1 MLNITVKEL
10 FDYVS
15 LGHDI
20 DDFPLDIFP
29 ICINGK
35 LYGDSNQIKDLLNES
50 SNGGLYQSSTK
61 NASMEVSTKE
71 NEDSYVPNK
80 LITCEDLL
88 KDLNIN
94 NE

>member
-1 MLNITVKEL
+1 MLNIKVKEL

-15 LGHDI
+15 LGRDI
-20 DDFPLDIFP
+20 DDFPRENFP
-29 ICINGK
+29 IRINGK
-35 LYGDSNQIKDLLNES
+35 LYDDSNQIKDLLNKL
-50 SNGGLYQSSTK
+50 SNGGLYQSSTE

-71 NEDSYVPNK
+71 NEDSYTPNK
-80 LITCEDLL
+80 LITCEDLQ

>member
-20 DDFPLDIFP
+20 DDFPLDVFP
-29 ICINGK
+29 ISINGK
-35 LYGDSNQIKDLLNES
+35 LYGDSNQIKDLLNKM
-50 SNGGLYQSSTK
+50 SNGGLYQSSTE

-71 NEDSYVPNK
+71 NEDSYGPNK

-88 KDLNIN
+88 KDININ

>member
-1 MLNITVKEL
+1 MLNIKVKEL

-15 LGHDI
+15 LGRDI
-20 DDFPLDIFP
+20 DDFPREIFP
-29 ICINGK
+29 IRINGK
-35 LYGDSNQIKDLLNES
+35 LYDDSNQIKDLLNKLS
-50 SNGGLYQSSTK
+50 KGGLYQSSTE

-71 NEDSYVPNK
+71 NEDSYTPNK
-80 LITCEDLL
+80 LITCENLL

>member
-1 MLNITVKEL
+1 MLNTTVKEL

-15 LGHDI
+15 LGRDI
-20 DDFPLDIFP
+20 DDFPRDIFP

-35 LYGDSNQIKDLLNES
+35 LYDDSNQIKDLLNKL
-50 SNGGLYQSSTK
+50 SNGGLYKSSTE

-71 NEDSYVPNK
+71 NEDSYTHNK

>member
-1 MLNITVKEL
+1 MLNIKEKEL

-15 LGHDI
+15 LGGDI
-20 DDFPLDIFP
+20 DDFPRDIFP
-29 ICINGK
+29 ICIDGK
-35 LYGDSNQIKDLLNES
+35 LYDDSNQIKDLLNKL
-50 SNGGLYQSSTK
+50 SNGGLYQSSTE

-71 NEDSYVPNK
+71 NEDSYTPNK
-80 LITCEDLL
+80 LITCEDLQ

>member
-1 MLNITVKEL
+1 MLNIKVKEL

-15 LGHDI
+15 LGRDI
-20 DDFPLDIFP
+20 DDFPREIFP
-29 ICINGK
+29 IRINGK
-35 LYGDSNQIKDLLNES
+35 LYDDSNQIKDLLNKL
-50 SNGGLYQSSTK
+50 SNGGLYQSSTE

-71 NEDSYVPNK
+71 NEDSYTPNK

>member
-1 MLNITVKEL
+1 MLNIKVKEL

-15 LGHDI
+15 LGRDI
-20 DDFPLDIFP
+20 DDFPREIFP
-29 ICINGK
+29 IRINGK
-35 LYGDSNQIKDLLNES
+35 LYDDSNQIKDLLNKLS
-50 SNGGLYQSSTK
+50 KGGLYQSSTE

-71 NEDSYVPNK
+71 NEDSYTPNK